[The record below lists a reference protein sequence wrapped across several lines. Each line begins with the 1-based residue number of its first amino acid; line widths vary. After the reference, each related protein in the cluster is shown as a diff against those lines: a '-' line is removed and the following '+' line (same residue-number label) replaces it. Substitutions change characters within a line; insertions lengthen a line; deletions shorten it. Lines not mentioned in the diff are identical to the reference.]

1 MFGSLHKDA
10 EVYLMPIKMP
20 PTDWGGASVDRGST
34 PPEDI
39 TQQLLFELRDIQTI
53 IACIRVAKE
62 TLMRDAKSVDQE
74 LKNSAQKMLSS
85 VKSLHEKT
93 LNMKRILSDGD

>member
-20 PTDWGGASVDRGST
+20 PTDCGGASVDRGST

-85 VKSLHEKT
+85 VKSVHEKT